1 MKRILLLRHA
11 KSSHDDPQAADFDR
25 PLNQRGQGAAPLM
38 GSHMAARD
46 WLPERVL
53 CSAARRARDTVE
65 GLWRDWPRQPPA
77 LVESALYQATA
88 GDLLERL
95 KRLPDGDGS
104 VLVVGHNPAIHQV
117 ALDLAGSG
125 DPETYAA
132 LRAKF
137 PTAALAVLDAEVDH
151 WGELGPGR
159 AELIAFVRPK
169 DLGEPEA

>member
-11 KSSHDDPQAADFDR
+11 KSSHEDPALADFDR
-25 PLNQRGQGAAPLM
+25 SLNARGQRAAPLM
-38 GSHMAARD
+38 GGHMAAQG

-88 GDLLERL
+88 DDLLERL
-95 KRLPDGDGS
+95 RRLPDDETS

-117 ALDLAGSG
+117 ALDLAGTG
-125 DPETYAA
+125 DRDTYAA
-132 LRAKF
+132 MRGKF
-137 PTAALAVLDAEVDH
+137 PTAALAVLDAEVGH
-151 WGELGPGR
+151 WAGLASGC
-159 AELIAFVRPK
+159 AILTAFVRPA
-169 DLGEPEA
+169 DLTGDGA